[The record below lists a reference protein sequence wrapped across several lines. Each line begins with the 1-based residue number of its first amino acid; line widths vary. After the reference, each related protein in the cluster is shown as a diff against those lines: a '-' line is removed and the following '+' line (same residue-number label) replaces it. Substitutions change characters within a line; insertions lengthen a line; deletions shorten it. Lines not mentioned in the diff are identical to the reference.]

1 MFKVLYRCNRTV
13 ERHTNSPMAD
23 SRRRYLGHL
32 ASGGA
37 SPNMMRNAAALH
49 LGPQSCRWHREVS
62 LEAQTGVSVGRAIE
76 LRKTQNQ
83 HNPRRV
89 S

>member
-23 SRRRYLGHL
+23 SRRRYLEHL
-32 ASGGA
+32 AAGGA

-49 LGPQSCRWHREVS
+49 LGPQFRRWHREVS
-62 LEAQTGVSVGRAIE
+62 LEA
-76 LRKTQNQ
+76 
-83 HNPRRV
+83 
-89 S
+89 